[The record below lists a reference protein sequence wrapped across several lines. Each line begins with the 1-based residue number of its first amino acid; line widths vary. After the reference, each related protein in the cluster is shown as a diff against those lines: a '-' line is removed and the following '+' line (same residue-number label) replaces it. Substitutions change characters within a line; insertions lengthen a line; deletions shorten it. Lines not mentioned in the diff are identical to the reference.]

1 MPETTISVVPA
12 VFVPGSGFCGVVGS
26 AATGAGVIGAG
37 VLDAGVLDA
46 GVRGVRAVVAAGLV
60 EPSPQP
66 ESTMRRILADRHEF
80 FLENLNMVSPV
91 GNLD

>member
-26 AATGAGVIGAG
+26 AATGAGVIGI
-37 VLDAGVLDA
+37 GVLDA

-66 ESTMRRILADRHEF
+66 ESTMRRMLADRHEF
-80 FLENLNMVSPV
+80 FLNNLDMVSPV

>member
-1 MPETTISVVPA
+1 
-12 VFVPGSGFCGVVGS
+12 VF
-26 AATGAGVIGAG
+26 GAGVFG
-37 VLDAGVLDA
+37 A

-66 ESTMRRILADRHEF
+66 ESTRRRMLADRHEF
-80 FLENLNMVSPV
+80 FLKNLNMVSPV